1 MDQMVQSLLS
11 VIIDIYI
18 FMLFV
23 RMFASTSER
32 FDAVFGMV
40 FRATDPVVTPLG
52 SALQTQKFNFAPALI
67 IVALLMLKG
76 LMFGSIPR
84 TLQGFANTLFQLY
97 VLIIIIISSFSEY
110 YTNPIASF
118 GQRLVNP
125 VRAVAANFSRNL
137 TAVNILSVV
146 LLIIA
151 HSLITILLG
160 QFAGGLSSNPAKFAL
175 LGSLNL
181 ILNLTTFFI
190 YVIIFNALLS
200 WVNPDPLNP
209 IVQLLSLISAPIVE
223 PLRRVLPLIGGAFDI
238 SPIIAIFALSIAQS
252 LGSQLLASFA

>member
-11 VIIDIYI
+11 IIINVYI

-23 RMFASTSER
+23 RMFTSTSER

-52 SALQTQKFNFAPALI
+52 SALRTQKFDFAPAVL
-67 IVALLMLKG
+67 IVALLLLKG
-76 LMFGSIPR
+76 IMFGSIPK
-84 TLQGFANTLFQLY
+84 TLQSFANLLFQLY
-97 VLIIIIISSFSEY
+97 VLIIIIISSFSEF

-125 VRAVAANFSRNL
+125 IRAVAVNFSRNL
-137 TAVNILSVV
+137 TVVNILSVV

-151 HSLITILLG
+151 HGLITILLG
-160 QFAGGLSSNPAKFAL
+160 QFSGGLPPNPAKFAL
-175 LGSLNL
+175 LSSLNL
-181 ILNLTTFFI
+181 ILSLTTFFI
-190 YVIIFNALLS
+190 YVIIGNALLS

-223 PLRRVLPLIGGAFDI
+223 PLRRVIPPIAGAIDI

-252 LGSQLLASFA
+252 VGHQLLQSFA